1 MKTLYVRVVLT
12 FLVIIIISLLSS
24 LIVGLALFQPKLNRL
39 GQEEMTGA
47 GERIIR
53 LYELT
58 RPQDLDGFLTHA
70 SKLVSYPMVLF
81 SDEDHYRSYGREMK
95 KLPASLA
102 PQAVRQVLDGRAYR
116 SALRGADE
124 LTVGL
129 PLASEGRTYGLFMLT
144 SSKNEGTILQL
155 LSALLLLALAV
166 GSLCIVAA
174 ARYLVKPLRALTAAT
189 RELAK
194 GRFDVELPAKRQDEL
209 GELARSFNG
218 MARDL
223 KQLEQMRQ
231 DFVSNVSHEI
241 QSPLTSISG
250 FAEALKSPGLTT
262 EENRSRYID
271 IILSES
277 DRLSRLSDNLLKL
290 ASLES
295 EQHPMS
301 ARTFHL
307 DESIRQ
313 AAVALEPLWSAKR
326 LDLELSL
333 PPALKIQADP
343 DQLNQV
349 WTNLLGNSIKF
360 TPEGGKIAVAI
371 APEGDEYKVT
381 ITDTGIGIPP
391 EDLDRVFER
400 FYKADRSRRSGSG
413 SGLGLSIVRRIV
425 LLHRGRIE
433 AASSPGQGTTVTVRL
448 PRNAAPI
455 SPSR

>member
-12 FLVIIIISLLSS
+12 FLVIIIISLSSS
-24 LIVGLALFQPKLNRL
+24 LIVGLVLFQPKLNRL

-58 RPQDLDGFLTHA
+58 QPQDLDGFLTHT
-70 SKLVSYPMVLF
+70 SKLVSYPLILF
-81 SDEDHYRSYGREMK
+81 RDEGHYRSYGREMK
-95 KLPASLA
+95 ELPASLA
-102 PQAVRQVLDGRAYR
+102 PQAVRQVLGGQAYR

-129 PLASEGRTYGLFMLT
+129 PLAVEGRTYGLFMLT
-144 SSKNEGTILQL
+144 SSKNEGTILQF
-155 LSALLLLALAV
+155 LSAILLLALAV
-166 GSLCIVAA
+166 GSLCILAA

-271 IILSES
+271 IILTES

-295 EQHPMS
+295 EHHPM
-301 ARTFHL
+301 AVRTFHL

-313 AAVALEPLWSAKR
+313 VAVALEPLWSAKR

-333 PPALKIQADP
+333 PSALKIQADP

-360 TPEGGKIAVAI
+360 TPEGGRIAVAL
-371 APEGDEYKVT
+371 APEGDEYKIT

-425 LLHRGRIE
+425 LLHQGRIE
-433 AASSPGQGTTVTVRL
+433 ASSSPGQGTTVTVRL
-448 PRNAAPI
+448 PRNAAQVSLP
-455 SPSR
+455 R